1 MEVPLEGD
9 VTTEEWSESGHIAG
23 FEDGEWGHYLRNVGR
38 L

>member
-23 FEDGEWGHYLRNVGR
+23 FEDGGMRSLSKKCG
-38 L
+38 